1 MTRFVVVLTLVA
13 GSMNAALA
21 QSPLASRLAQLS
33 QDFYAAQKLPGL
45 AVGVLIDSQV
55 VYRAG
60 FGSTRMGG
68 GQPITTGTLF
78 HMASITK
85 PFVATAVVQLSNAG
99 KVDLDAPVTRYVP
112 YFRMKDSRAS
122 AITVRQLLTHTA
134 GMPDVTDY
142 RWNYPEYD
150 DQSLERWI
158 RGLADRHSS
167 PRRASDG
174 GTATLRSSCSRTWW
188 QKCLASRSK
197 TTCRSGSSR
206 HSRCERAHC

>member
-1 MTRFVVVLTLVA
+1 MTLVA
-13 GSMNAALA
+13 ASMNAALA

-33 QDFYAAQKLPGL
+33 QDFYATQSLPGL

-60 FGSTRMGG
+60 FGSTRMSG
-68 GQPITTGTLF
+68 GQPVTPSTLF

-99 KVDLDAPVTRYVP
+99 KVDLDAPVTRYVS

-142 RWNYPEYD
+142 RWNHPEYD
-150 DQSLERWI
+150 KQSLERWI
-158 RGLADRHSS
+158 RGLADSALLAAPGER
-167 PRRASDG
+167 
-174 GTATLRSSCSRTWW
+174 W
-188 QKCLASRSK
+188 Q
-197 TTCRSGSSR
+197 
-206 HSRCERAHC
+206 